1 MKIPLIPLILG
12 AILLFTTGFYIGQRQ
27 NNQPQTPLIISE
39 PVDEIRVHIS
49 GAVQKEGL
57 YHLSRNACVKD
68 AITVAGGLLSDADQH
83 QINLAR
89 PIRNGEKII
98 IPYKSIAEQAHPVES
113 TASSTASA
121 VITSTPPATQ
131 DSRIN
136 INRASINELTALPGI
151 GPAKAQAIVDFR
163 ERNGFFITI
172 EELVNVPGI
181 GAKTLENLQALIR
194 VD

>member
-12 AILLFTTGFYIGQRQ
+12 AILLFSTGFYVGQLQ
-27 NNQPQTPLIISE
+27 NNQSQTPLILSE
-39 PVDEIRVHIS
+39 PVDEIRVHIG

-57 YHLSRNACVKD
+57 YYLSRNACVKD
-68 AITVAGGLLSDADQH
+68 AIQEAGGLLADADQH

-89 PIRNGEKII
+89 PVRNGEKIF
-98 IPYKSIAEQAHPVES
+98 IPYKPIIEQVVES

-121 VITSTPPATQ
+121 VIASSPPAPA

-136 INRASINELTALPGI
+136 INQAAVNDLTALPGI
-151 GPAKAQAIVDFR
+151 GPAKAQAIVGFR

-181 GAKTLENLQALIR
+181 GPKTLENLQALIR